1 MAEVGS
7 TKDNLSASDPRSF
20 LSVVLSGA
28 VKFGAS
34 DVHIRSGNPVM
45 LRIDG
50 VIRSLKGAPELS
62 KDEIEA
68 LIDEILP
75 DYHQKLYET
84 NSQADTSY
92 GDKNGNRVRVN
103 IFKCLG
109 EPAIVM
115 RIIAREIP
123 KLTQLGLPPQVNAIA
138 ELKHG
143 LVVFTGATGSG
154 KSTSMAALLN
164 KVNRSRKEHILTIE
178 DPVEFVFTEDCCVI
192 SQREVGIDVPDFAMA
207 MKAALR
213 EDPDIILMGEMR
225 DQESIEIALNAA
237 ETGHLVFSTLHAPTS
252 ADAVTRLVSTFSGDA
267 QQTIRAKLAQN
278 LRVVVSQRLLPKKD
292 GGRVAG
298 CEVMNV
304 NARVQELILDPL
316 RIKDI
321 ADLVKSGDKIDGMLN
336 FDKHL
341 AQLVENGI
349 IDKEVALYNASSP
362 TDLGLILDGF

>member
-1 MAEVGS
+1 MTEDTITGQGAP
-7 TKDNLSASDPRSF
+7 TSDPRSF

-28 VKFGAS
+28 IKFGAS
-34 DVHIRSGNPVM
+34 DVHIRTGSPVM

-62 KDEIEA
+62 KLEIES
-68 LIDEILP
+68 LIDEMLP
-75 DYHQKLYET
+75 DYHKRLYEK
-84 NSQADTSY
+84 NNQADTSY
-92 GDKNGNRVRVN
+92 GDDNGNRVRVN
-103 IFKCLG
+103 IFNSLG
-109 EPAIVM
+109 QPAIVM
-115 RIIAREIP
+115 RIIARDVP
-123 KLTQLGLPPQVNAIA
+123 KLSQLGLPHQVSSIA

-143 LVVFTGATGSG
+143 LVIFTGATGSG

-178 DPVEFVFTEDCCVI
+178 DPVEFVFTEKRCVI

-252 ADAVTRLVSTFSGDA
+252 ADAVTRLVSTFTGDA

-278 LRVVVSQRLLPKKD
+278 LQVVVSQRLLPRKD
-292 GGRVAG
+292 GGRIAG

-304 NARVQELILDPL
+304 NARVRELILDPL

-321 ADLVKSGDKIDGMLN
+321 ADLVKSGEKVDGMLD
-336 FDKHL
+336 FDTHL
-341 AQLVENGI
+341 AKLVEEDI
-349 IDKEVALYNASSP
+349 IDKEVALYNATSP
-362 TDLGLILDGF
+362 TDLGLILEGF